1 MKIVPIK
8 IDTKTL
14 YENRHLLTDDIHYNS
29 LVISNLI
36 NKKVELFDIKK
47 VVEINEHQQN
57 ELMKT
62 LDYNMDLYVLE
73 KQVLLAINIM
83 IIFNN
88 IETKIKDVIRIDRI
102 DELNN
107 LDDSI
112 NNINILVIEGNYED
126 RTNRSLFRKNL

>member
-1 MKIVPIK
+1 MNIELIEIK
-8 IDTKTL
+8 IKLL
-14 YENRHLLTDDIHYNS
+14 YENRHLFTDDIHYNS

-88 IETKIKDVIRIDRI
+88 IETKIKDVIRID
-102 DELNN
+102 ELNN
-107 LDDSI
+107 LDDST
-112 NNINILVIEGNYED
+112 NLNILVIERNYED
-126 RTNRSLFRKNL
+126 RTNSS

>member
-8 IDTKTL
+8 VKLL
-14 YENRHLLTDDIHYNS
+14 YENRHLLSDGRQYNS

-36 NKKVELFDIKK
+36 NKNIELFDIKK

-62 LDYNMDLYVLE
+62 LNYNMELYVLE
-73 KQVLLAINIM
+73 KQVFLAINIM
-83 IIFNN
+83 IIFDS
-88 IETKIKDVIRIDRI
+88 IETKIKNVIRI

-112 NNINILVIEGNYED
+112 NNLNILVIE
-126 RTNRSLFRKNL
+126 SKL

>member
-14 YENRHLLTDDIHYNS
+14 YENRHLLSDDIHYNS

-36 NKKVELFDIKK
+36 NKNVELFDIKK
-47 VVEINEHQQN
+47 VVEINEHQQD
-57 ELMKT
+57 ELMKS
-62 LDYNMDLYVLE
+62 LDYTMDVYVLE

-88 IETKIKDVIRIDRI
+88 IEAKIKDVIRIDRI

-126 RTNRSLFRKNL
+126 RTNRS

>member
-14 YENRHLLTDDIHYNS
+14 YENRHLLSDDIHYNS

-36 NKKVELFDIKK
+36 NKNVELFDIKK
-47 VVEINEHQQN
+47 VVEINEHQQD
-57 ELMKT
+57 ELMKS
-62 LDYNMDLYVLE
+62 LDYTMDVYVLE

-88 IETKIKDVIRIDRI
+88 IEAKIKDVIRIDRI
-102 DELNN
+102 DDLNN

-112 NNINILVIEGNYED
+112 NNIIILVIEGNYED
-126 RTNRSLFRKNL
+126 RTNRS

>member
-1 MKIVPIK
+1 MNIELIEIK
-8 IDTKTL
+8 IKLL
-14 YENRHLLTDDIHYNS
+14 YENRHLFTDDIHYNS

-88 IETKIKDVIRIDRI
+88 IETKIKDVIRID
-102 DELNN
+102 ELNN

-112 NNINILVIEGNYED
+112 NNINILVM
-126 RTNRSLFRKNL
+126 

>member
-14 YENRHLLTDDIHYNS
+14 YENRHLLSDDIHYNS

-73 KQVLLAINIM
+73 KQVLLAINLM

-88 IETKIKDVIRIDRI
+88 IETKIKDVIRID
-102 DELNN
+102 ELNT

-112 NNINILVIEGNYED
+112 NNINILVIEGNHED
-126 RTNRSLFRKNL
+126 RTNRS

>member
-1 MKIVPIK
+1 MKIVPIEIK
-8 IDTKTL
+8 FQTL
-14 YENRHLLTDDIHYNS
+14 YENRHLLSDDIHYNS
-29 LVISNLI
+29 LIISNII
-36 NKKVELFDIKK
+36 NRNVELFDIKK

-88 IETKIKDVIRIDRI
+88 IEAKIKDVIRIDRI

-112 NNINILVIEGNYED
+112 NNINILVIEG
-126 RTNRSLFRKNL
+126 RKL

>member
-1 MKIVPIK
+1 MKIVPFK

-14 YENRHLLTDDIHYNS
+14 YDNRHLLTDDIHYNS

-36 NKKVELFDIKK
+36 NKNIELFDIKK
-47 VVEINEHQQN
+47 FVEINEHQQN

-62 LDYNMDLYVLE
+62 LVYNMDLYVLE

-83 IIFNN
+83 IIFNI
-88 IETKIKDVIRIDRI
+88 IEAKIKDVIRID
-102 DELNN
+102 ELNN
-107 LDDSI
+107 LDNSI

-126 RTNRSLFRKNL
+126 RTNRS